1 MAEVKN
7 YTVEEVNILFA
18 EIVVET
24 FAATP
29 EGQAHLN
36 RIAKAITNES
46 LDKRLASQR
55 DTLAEAAF
63 NKELAKVASKTPDKL
78 FDFMADKAAWKEKYI
93 ARKYGTNEE

>member
-63 NKELAKVASKTPDKL
+63 NKALATVAAKNAEDVPAFLTG
-78 FDFMADKAAWKEKYI
+78 KAAWKEKYI
-93 ARKYGTNEE
+93 ARKYGTSEE

>member
-1 MAEVKN
+1 MAPKN
-7 YTVEEVNILFA
+7 YTVEEVHNLVA
-18 EIVVET
+18 EVVVPT

-46 LDKRLASQR
+46 LEKRQASQR

-63 NKELAKVASKTPDKL
+63 NKELARIASKTPDKL
-78 FDFMADKAAWKEKYI
+78 AGFMADKAAWKEKYI
-93 ARKYGTNEE
+93 ARKYGTDEE